1 MSDAPDPFLFVT
13 PAYYERH
20 GAAIGGG
27 QGVSLRVDEDHLPE
41 LEARVHSLFGDDAL
55 IGEPEDPGVGIEG
68 ALAVEVNGLRAFA
81 LAAALA
87 GIAALAQ
94 AFVRQ
99 AQIMAEE
106 DPIRRALGM
115 TSHQLVLSG
124 MVAASPIATA
134 GALLAAAGGVAGG
147 PLAITGVARQAE
159 PDPGPGSTP
168 SCCPARSSW
177 GWWSS
182 PSRPASRLAGAPR
195 PAVRQAPARPSR
207 ATGVLAALPPSMAV
221 GVRMALDTGRGRS
234 APPAR
239 LALAGAAAGV
249 AGVVATLAF
258 GARVDHLLAT
268 PELWGA
274 NYDAIVTTGGDLS
287 LDRTTAE
294 RIAAPGRR
302 GGRRLRRSR
311 PRRPRPG
318 PAVHRRSE
326 TPCGTTAATSPR

>member
-1 MSDAPDPFLFVT
+1 M
-13 PAYYERH
+13 
-20 GAAIGGG
+20 
-27 QGVSLRVDEDHLPE
+27 SLRVDEDHLPE
-41 LEARVHSLFGDDAL
+41 LEARSTRCSATT
-55 IGEPEDPGVGIEG
+55 PRSANRSPGVGIEG

-124 MVAASPIATA
+124 MVAASPSRRLVPCSPLPVAWLA
-134 GALLAAAGGVAGG
+134 GRW
-147 PLAITGVARQAE
+147 PSRGVARQAE

-182 PSRPASRLAGAPR
+182 PSRPASSWPAHLAPQYGRRRHDRPEPR
-195 PAVRQAPARPSR
+195 
-207 ATGVLAALPPSMAV
+207 GVLAALPPSMAV
-221 GVRMALDTGRGRS
+221 GVRMALARAGRS

-239 LALAGAAAGV
+239 LALAG
-249 AGVVATLAF
+249 
-258 GARVDHLLAT
+258 
-268 PELWGA
+268 
-274 NYDAIVTTGGDLS
+274 
-287 LDRTTAE
+287 
-294 RIAAPGRR
+294 GRR
-302 GGRRLRRSR
+302 RRGRRARPLRSSASITCSPPRSSGA
-311 PRRPRPG
+311 PTT
-318 PAVHRRSE
+318 
-326 TPCGTTAATSPR
+326 TPS